1 MAGGGIQKFDDLR
14 RDSVIAAIHTMS
26 AILRHRQ
33 LNTSISDTFI
43 CVPEM
48 GSYAAM
54 YAKTQL
60 PSDSYNAAVGP
71 WQARYGHNSTD
82 GS

>member
-1 MAGGGIQKFDDLR
+1 MGRNNFKAAPLHGPVLERAGGSSSL
-14 RDSVIAAIHTMS
+14 
-26 AILRHRQ
+26 LQ
-33 LNTSISDTFI
+33 LNSAVSDTFI

-48 GSYAAM
+48 GSYATL

-60 PSDSYNAAVGP
+60 PSDPYDAAVGP
-71 WQARYGHNSTD
+71 WQARYGHNSTG